1 MRKRM
6 RKKEI
11 VLVCPWRHQQQQQKK
26 IKEVVEEEREGVT
39 DQFVIKCRLSLSY
52 NPPNAMILRRADLMM
67 VISVVVFKK
76 RMKIVLLSFDPMQY
90 VSEGDKLNE
99 SRRGDNASL
108 NYKPPPPPP
117 PPPPPAHI
125 SILVVIIGKA
135 MESTYEETICLPQ
148 L

>member
-1 MRKRM
+1 MMRERM

-11 VLVCPWRHQQQQQKK
+11 MLVCPWRHHHHHHQQQQQQ
-26 IKEVVEEEREGVT
+26 IKQVVVDEREGVT

-76 RMKIVLLSFDPMQY
+76 RMKMVLLSFDPMQY
-90 VSEGDKLNE
+90 VSEG
-99 SRRGDNASL
+99 GVG
-108 NYKPPPPPP
+108 
-117 PPPPPAHI
+117 AHI
-125 SILVVIIGKA
+125 SILVVIIVKA
-135 MESTYEETICLPQ
+135 RESTYEETTYLPQ